1 MKRIAFVALL
11 FLTLIGFLFTN
22 KVSAQ
27 ACQDISNLNDR
38 IKCYENELGRLS
50 AQSKTLSNQ
59 IAQFDAQ
66 IRLTTLKISQ
76 TEEKIALLGG
86 RIDQLETS
94 LDALSN
100 AFSSRAVE
108 TYKMVRVGDAFLIL
122 ISAPDLTGAVSR
134 FHYLQKIQEADR
146 DLLSRLQAAQI
157 TYQGEKT
164 DQETL
169 QKQLGEQKKTLDSQ
183 KVAKAYLL
191 AVTRNDEKK
200 YQQLLAQ
207 ARAEYEA
214 IQAIIA
220 GKGTETQAGHVNE
233 GQKIASIA
241 RWEDWKAGK
250 ESNTCNSSAAHVHFI
265 VRKSGG
271 ITDNPFSH
279 LGGIDYE
286 NCSGSSCGSS
296 GDVFNPS
303 GSWPW
308 PINPKIRFTQGYGYT
323 WAVQNTWVGRIYRF
337 HNGIDINGLSSSEVK
352 AVQPGTLYQG
362 SYNVGCLLRYVRVD
376 HDNSDLDTLYLHV
389 NY

>member
-1 MKRIAFVALL
+1 MKRIVFLALL
-11 FLTLIGFLFTN
+11 FLTLIVATLFTN
-22 KVSAQ
+22 KVFAQ
-27 ACQDISNLNDR
+27 ACQDKSNLTER
-38 IKCYENELGRLS
+38 ISCYENELGRLS

-76 TEEKIALLGG
+76 TEEKITLLGG
-86 RIDQLETS
+86 RIDQLEGS
-94 LDALSN
+94 LDALST

-146 DLLSRLQAAQI
+146 DLLSRLQAAQT

-183 KVAKAYLL
+183 KAAKAYLL
-191 AVTRNDEKK
+191 AATRNDEKK

-220 GKGTETQAGHVNE
+220 GKGTETEAGHVSG
-233 GQKIASIA
+233 GQRIANIIQGS
-241 RWEDWKAGK
+241 
-250 ESNTCNSSAAHVHFI
+250 SCNSGGSHVHFI
-265 VRKSGG
+265 VRKPGG
-271 ITDNPFSH
+271 ITDNPFTH

-296 GDVFNPS
+296 DGDAFSPG

-308 PINPKIRFTQGYGYT
+308 PINPKIKFTQGYGYT
-323 WAVQNTWVGRIYRF
+323 WAVQNTWVGQIYRF
-337 HNGIDINGLSSSEVK
+337 HNGIDINSQSSSEVK
-352 AVQPGTLYQG
+352 AVQSGTLYQG